1 LRLPYKPS
9 IHSPFSFSFNPTNTF
24 PTNDQRSNQFRQLY
38 RSILF
43 DINSPSSSSIF
54 IQSTT
59 TMKLLLLALSTLL
72 AVPVAQA
79 HMELSHPF
87 PLRSKFDPN
96 NSGANVDYNNMR
108 PLARNGADFPCL
120 GHHLSG
126 ESHTTADYVAG
137 QSYEIEYVPCHKRF
151 DLANNH
157 GRIAGNAAHN
167 GGSCQLSLSY
177 DNGSS
182 WRVIKSIIGN
192 CPVQTKW
199 GFTMPSTVPAGEN
212 ILFAWSWINHTGN
225 REMYMNCAR
234 VNVRNDNGSTAS
246 VENLPMMFTANIY
259 GDVCQVPMNI
269 DMIFPDPGNQV
280 EYGKPEL
287 QGKPPTEITGCPG
300 RPPPPQGDG
309 DKGSGAVATSSTSL
323 PSRIVTSSTDGGRG
337 SPSTITIGRTA
348 TMTVTSTLSI
358 SYTTY
363 TTISGTSTKSKS
375 ACSASTRGSA
385 SSPTPSAGC
394 TSGQI
399 LCSDSGKA
407 WSMCSNGKYVWMGS
421 VAAGTECRDGKIQG
435 AGMRGGG
442 EECKPDGSKKCLA
455 GGTKWAICDHG
466 IWVDMGEVAK
476 GTKCR
481 DW

>member
-1 LRLPYKPS
+1 MSPLPRKR
-9 IHSPFSFSFNPTNTF
+9 I
-24 PTNDQRSNQFRQLY
+24 Y
-38 RSILF
+38 R
-43 DINSPSSSSIF
+43 
-54 IQSTT
+54 T
-59 TMKLLLLALSTLL
+59 K
-72 AVPVAQA
+72 
-79 HMELSHPF
+79 
-87 PLRSKFDPN
+87 
-96 NSGANVDYNNMR
+96 
-108 PLARNGADFPCL
+108 
-120 GHHLSG
+120 
-126 ESHTTADYVAG
+126 
-137 QSYEIEYVPCHKRF
+137 
-151 DLANNH
+151 NH
-157 GRIAGNAAHN
+157 GRIAGGAAHN

-199 GFTMPSTVPAGEN
+199 DFTMPSTVPAGEN

-246 VENLPMMFTANIY
+246 VDNLPMMFTANIY

-269 DMIFPDPGNQV
+269 DMIFPEPGNQV

-287 QGKPPTEITGCPG
+287 QGKPPTEVTGCPG
-300 RPPPPQGDG
+300 RPPPPQGGG
-309 DKGSGAVATSSTSL
+309 DEGKGAVTSSESSTSQ
-323 PSRIVTSSTDGGRG
+323 PSRIITTSTDGGRE
-337 SPSTITIGRTA
+337 SPSTTTFGRTSTITI
-348 TMTVTSTLSI
+348 TSTLSVT
-358 SYTTY
+358 STTY
-363 TTISGTSTKSKS
+363 TIVPGTSTKSNS
-375 ACSASTRGSA
+375 ACSASTAGSATRTTGSA

-421 VAAGTECRDGKIQG
+421 VAAGTECRDGKIQR
-435 AGMRGGG
+435 AGERGG

-455 GGTKWAICDHG
+455 GGIKWAICDHG
-466 IWVDMGEVAK
+466 VWVDMGDVAK

-481 DW
+481 DS